1 MYVILVLVFI
11 IDYHFMKED
20 YFMEKT
26 ARKITFGEAV
36 LVIAFLIAGLIPTL
50 TLWGGDPHMPILAAA
65 IFASIVAVRAGHK

>member
-1 MYVILVLVFI
+1 
-11 IDYHFMKED
+11 
-20 YFMEKT
+20 MEKT